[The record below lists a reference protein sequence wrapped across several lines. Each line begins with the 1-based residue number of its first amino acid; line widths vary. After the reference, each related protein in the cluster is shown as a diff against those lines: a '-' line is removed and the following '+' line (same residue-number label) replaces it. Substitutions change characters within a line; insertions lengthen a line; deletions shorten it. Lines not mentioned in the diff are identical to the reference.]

1 MSWTLF
7 GRFSFLSVIAREPLV
22 KMSTSKKKYRQ
33 SLSNISKWIRAV
45 RNKLGTP
52 AIMQKL
58 REKLQG
64 YWNYYGVSG
73 NGRMLRLYY
82 SQVCRTVFK
91 WLNRRSQRKSC
102 NWSGF
107 NEMLKHFRI
116 PQPRIVGYW

>member
-1 MSWTLF
+1 
-7 GRFSFLSVIAREPLV
+7 
-22 KMSTSKKKYRQ
+22 MSTSKKKYRQ
-33 SLSNISKWIRAV
+33 SLSNISNWIRAV
-45 RNKLGTP
+45 RNKLGTS

-73 NGRMLRLYY
+73 NGRMLRLYF
-82 SQVCRTVFK
+82 SQVCKIVFK

-102 NWSGF
+102 NWNGF
-107 NEMLKHFRI
+107 NEMLKHFGI